1 MPYGYTYCYSLEMV
15 LDGDQLL
22 EVPYVG
28 NRLRKQNEGTPSARG
43 KDPSTVYLLF
53 VLWYA
58 FILPI
63 VYPGTFYPSYGTPL
77 LLYCL

>member
-1 MPYGYTYCYSLEMV
+1 MI

-43 KDPSTVYLLF
+43 MDPSITFTILWNSTTAILF
-53 VLWYA
+53 V
-58 FILPI
+58 
-63 VYPGTFYPSYGTPL
+63 TPVDI
-77 LLYCL
+77 Y